1 MTDDGKPNNICKK
14 IFSSVLFNLSEKYMA
29 ESYVARAVAVNFD
42 RLPEDVKN
50 LLDNLQGPLQGVIK
64 VSLMKDKIRTIRLIS
79 NVRTKIDMGFAL
91 KILNELSKDKDE
103 KVRAEAEA
111 LKSTH
116 PFNSP

>member
-1 MTDDGKPNNICKK
+1 
-14 IFSSVLFNLSEKYMA
+14 VA
-29 ESYVARAVAVNFD
+29 ENFD

-50 LLDNLQGPLQGVIK
+50 LLDKLQWQLESVINF
-64 VSLMKDKIRTIRLIS
+64 SLFRDKISEIRLIS
-79 NVRTKIDMGFAL
+79 NVRTKIDKGFAL
-91 KILNELSKDKDE
+91 KILNKLCKDKDE